1 MRRTLCC
8 LLLLSCNLE
17 LEEARVLFNPFPGLR
32 PFEAEDDH
40 VFFGREKEI
49 DDLLRRLRLCRFL
62 AIVGTSG
69 SGKSSLVRAGLV
81 PSLFSGFMVSAG
93 SSWRVATMRPGEN
106 PIHQLAVALDT
117 TQVLGTEGE
126 LASTNRVLMEATLR
140 RGTRGLIEAVRQARI
155 PREDN
160 LLIVVDQFE
169 ELFRFQTGRHVK
181 NSTDEAAA
189 FAKLLLE
196 AAQQDQFPIYVA
208 LTMRSDFIGD
218 CMEFPGLPE
227 AINAGLYLVPRMT
240 RDEVQSAITGPV
252 AVGGG
257 HITHRLV
264 LRLLNDFGDESD
276 QLPVLQH
283 ALMRTWD
290 YWDVHRGPDEP
301 IDVEDYQAIGTLKS
315 ALSIQA
321 EESYEEVR
329 KENGQ
334 KIVEQMFKA
343 LTDTFSDPRGVRR
356 PTSVHNLA
364 AICEVSE
371 DEIIQIIEIFRGPKC
386 SFLMPPCPVALD
398 SPSII
403 DLSHESLMRVWTRL
417 ATWAKEEQAS
427 ASIYVRLSQAA
438 RWFAEGTA
446 GLWRNPELELGLRWR
461 LENRPSAAWA
471 ERYNS
476 SFAEAMEFLDLSE
489 KERDRLSAERERER
503 RKTLR
508 QTQWAAAVL
517 GVLCVVALSL
527 AYVAWSEKRRA
538 EDNLQLARK
547 AVDESLSSA
556 GREQSRETADLPEME
571 EFRKEL
577 LDKAGN
583 FYALFTKQNSKNEGL
598 RSEAAWAHSRL
609 GDISRLLQKHEDAV
623 KQYKDAIARFESLA
637 KDYPGNSDYVRAQGY
652 AHNWLGETLRTWLEE
667 SQGPVPYRYADAEK
681 EYDQALVLQQR
692 IHDENPAD
700 SLYQQELARS
710 LYNRGIVRYDS
721 KNVIGAESDFRA
733 AVASLEKLVG
743 KPTPTTDMGSTRD
756 PAQDLARAYNDLAT
770 LLSHTTQVDQVEE
783 LYQRGIDL
791 ADDLVRKQPD
801 NREYKL
807 ELAEYCNNQA
817 RVLVSANKLELAKQ
831 RNHQAIDL
839 IEELMA
845 PPASISLWLVNG
857 LQLRAQILEAQG
869 SKEAQQQSDLLF
881 EILQKLNNR
890 QGSGSHPT
898 LHVFYMDL
906 GINYAELAQQNLKA
920 GDLKGARVALDK
932 LAQVLPQLS
941 AEDKETLT
949 ESFRGLQ
956 EELQRKL
963 GKRQVNE

>member
-1 MRRTLCC
+1 M
-8 LLLLSCNLE
+8 
-17 LEEARVLFNPFPGLR
+17 EEARVLFNPFPGLR

-93 SSWRVATMRPGEN
+93 SSWRVAAMRPGEN
-106 PIHQLAVALDT
+106 SIHQLAVALDT

-160 LLIVVDQFE
+160 LLVVVDQFE
-169 ELFRFQTGRHVK
+169 ELFRFQTSRQVK
-181 NSTDEAAA
+181 NSKDEAAA
-189 FAKLLLE
+189 FVKLLLE

-240 RDEVQSAITGPV
+240 RNEVQSAITGPV

-257 HITHRLV
+257 TIAQRLV

-290 YWDVHRGPDEP
+290 YWDLHRRSDDP
-301 IDVEDYQAIGTLKS
+301 IDIEDYQAIGTLRN
-315 ALSIQA
+315 ALSIHA
-321 EESYEEVR
+321 EESYEEVG

-334 KIVEQMFKA
+334 KIVERMFKA

-356 PTSVHNLA
+356 PTSVQDLA

-371 DEIIQIIEIFRGPKC
+371 EEIIQIIEIFRGPKC

-403 DLSHESLMRVWTRL
+403 DLSHESLMRCWTRL

-427 ASIYVRLSQAA
+427 ARVYVRLSQAA

-446 GLWRNPELELGLRWR
+446 GLWRTPELELGLRWR
-461 LENRPSAAWA
+461 RENRPTAAWA

-476 SFAEAMEFLDLSE
+476 SFAQAMEFLDLSE

-508 QTQWAAAVL
+508 QTQWAAAIL

-623 KQYKDAIARFESLA
+623 KEYKEAIARFESLA
-637 KDYPGNSDYVRAQGY
+637 KDYPGNSDYVRGQGY

-667 SQGPVPYRYADAEK
+667 SQGPVPYSHADAEK
-681 EYDQALVLQQR
+681 EYDQALGLQQR
-692 IHDENPAD
+692 IHDENPAN
-700 SLYQQELARS
+700 SLYQQELART
-710 LYNRGIVRYDS
+710 LYNRGIIRYDS
-721 KNVIGAESDFRA
+721 KNVVGAESDFRA
-733 AVASLEKLVG
+733 AIALLEKLVG
-743 KPTPTTDMGSTRD
+743 KPTPTTDVGSTRD
-756 PAQDLARAYNDLAT
+756 PSQDLARAYNNLAT
-770 LLSHTTQVDQVEE
+770 AAEPHNSSETEAEE

-791 ADDLVRKQPD
+791 AESLFRKQPD

-807 ELAEYCNNQA
+807 ELAKYCNNQA

-839 IEELMA
+839 IEGLMA
-845 PPASISLWLVNG
+845 PPPSISLWLVKG
-857 LQLRAQILEAQG
+857 LQLHAQILEAQG

-906 GINYAELAQQNLKA
+906 GINYVELAQQNLKS

-932 LAQVLPQLS
+932 LSQVLPQLS
-941 AEDKETLT
+941 AEDRETLT
-949 ESFRGLQ
+949 KSFHGLQ

-963 GKRQVNE
+963 KKRQGRE

>member
-356 PTSVHNLA
+356 PTSVHDLA

-692 IHDENPAD
+692 IHDENPAN